1 MDKLSAEQFAAA
13 EGLQDWRVVGWQ
25 ACTVF
30 RTGDFATGL
39 RLVDEIGRL
48 AEEADHHPDLNLRY
62 PLLEVRL
69 ATHSE
74 SALTDKDVTL
84 ARQVSAAA
92 EALGVAAD
100 PDAVAGS
107 EVARTAD

>member
-1 MDKLSAEQFAAA
+1 MEKLTAEQFASA

-30 RTGDFATGL
+30 RTGDFETGL
-39 RLVDEIGRL
+39 RLVAEVGRL
-48 AEEADHHPDLNLRY
+48 AEAADHHPDLNLRY
-62 PLLEVRL
+62 PVLEVRL

-84 ARQVSAAA
+84 ARQITAAA
-92 EALGVAAD
+92 EELGVAAD
-100 PDAVAGS
+100 PDAVARS